1 MSGVPPIVESFLD
14 EAHSHLIVSGH
25 ASDADAAIARKRAA
39 MSAWFESNLYI
50 DEWDQELAIMRLAVP
65 VAERLRRLGELA
77 ESYLRRGL
85 PVRVWG
91 QQ

>member
-1 MSGVPPIVESFLD
+1 MNGLPPIVESFLD

-50 DEWDQELAIMRLAVP
+50 DEWDAELAVMRLPLAI
-65 VAERLRRLGELA
+65 AERLRRLGALTEGYI
-77 ESYLRRGL
+77 SRGL